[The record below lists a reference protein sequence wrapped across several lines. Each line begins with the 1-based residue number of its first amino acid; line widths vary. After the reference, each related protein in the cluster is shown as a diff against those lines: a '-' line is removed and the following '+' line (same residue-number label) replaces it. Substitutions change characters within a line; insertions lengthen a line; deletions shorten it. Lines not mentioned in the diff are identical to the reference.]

1 MKAKII
7 NLDGNYSESIDTG
20 DGSTK
25 NVAEYFEYH
34 REYQPE
40 SLEIGSIVDVI
51 TMAANGGYPAEC
63 ILISNDEPNPYGR
76 TDWYLGLLPSNLQ
89 MISEPSVSKRSRGEV
104 RVYKDA
110 KQEGFEDSGLDE
122 DMQDAYNEGWDEGT
136 SQEEQLQNM
145 TSEEYER
152 KLGESTKIVNFN
164 GYMTLYKDRQNN
176 GKITDYVLGQIM
188 YGYAP
193 PFLGIGYEVNI
204 VDWIQNPDPETFVVV
219 SSKDLVP
226 EEMAAPSII
235 AAQYHWTLYL
245 RKENLEMFQPDPLVA
260 EAQLELAKDFNMMGE
275 IAELDLE
282 LIDEETLRKYFG
294 REVLIKGRGE
304 LCVNP
309 STGELQKMESP
320 ERGWKEVG
328 RMKVLNNKVAA
339 TLPNLVAVAKESSE
353 VSVISESATKVV
365 LETKL
370 TKLAKSLKKVF
381 KVESDGDKLTV
392 TY

>member
-20 DGSTK
+20 IGDGSIK

-89 MISEPSVSKRSRGEV
+89 MISEYSRGEV

-226 EEMAAPSII
+226 EGIAAPSII

-245 RKENLEMFQPDPLVA
+245 RKENLEMFQPDPSVA
-260 EAQLELAKDFNMMGE
+260 EAQLELAKDFDMMGE

-282 LIDEETLRKYFG
+282 LIDAETLRQYFG